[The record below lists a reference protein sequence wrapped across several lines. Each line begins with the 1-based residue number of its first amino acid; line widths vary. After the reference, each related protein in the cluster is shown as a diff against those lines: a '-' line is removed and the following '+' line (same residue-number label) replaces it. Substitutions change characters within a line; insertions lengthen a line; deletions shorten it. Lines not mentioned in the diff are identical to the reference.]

1 MLDSFKNSDL
11 RILNK
16 YTPNYI
22 ISLPYLNDDSIEI
35 NNCICVFYSV
45 IHAPKIEFKRVYF
58 NARFYRKLTKN
69 DLNLK
74 KENKKGFSPNGA
86 FIIKVSESDSE
97 AVIQDIENS
106 NSYFDN
112 FSDFI

>member
-22 ISLPYLNDDSIEI
+22 ISLPYL
-35 NNCICVFYSV
+35 
-45 IHAPKIEFKRVYF
+45 

-97 AVIQDIENS
+97 SVIQDIENS